1 MTGQRIL
8 RNTAALVLSQPLTWA
23 LTLAFTVIVPRNVG
37 PIEWGEWTIAAS
49 IGVIASVIFDL
60 GVGTVLI
67 KGMARFPND
76 SKRTL
81 GAIVGLRLLLSPVVV
96 VSMVGFSLLA
106 GYTAHTRLIVAVVA
120 LAIAI
125 QYVASPAAGGLQAI
139 EKMHVNALSAVL
151 TALMLTVG
159 AFVMVKWLA
168 LGVTSIAALAVA
180 TQLVGLVLT
189 MAWLNRTVR
198 IRPVFDLDLVIQLL
212 KEGLPYWTA
221 VGLVTLYMYVD
232 GVMISLLGATRE
244 IGWYGVAIQILSVPG
259 FLIGAVTKAVLP
271 ALSRSM
277 VEAGEVNADVVG
289 RSFRLVMTLSLPMG
303 VGVAL
308 VSTNVVAS
316 LYGAWFGPA
325 ASLLVVL
332 AATTPAV
339 YIATLVNTCL
349 VAADRQ
355 LDWAKVMA
363 AMTVLN
369 VAINLFAIP
378 YFHIHYGDGALGAAL
393 TLLLTE
399 AISAVVALILLP
411 PNLRSATRAALPNIG
426 LAFVATALMAVAVW
440 PLRNLP
446 LPIPVA
452 TGAVV
457 FGTIALLLRVFPRD
471 EIDVVL
477 GLVRRVLAV
486 WRPSVP
492 PPSVSAA
499 EGPRVGLIPAIA
511 PQPDHAAST
520 EVA

>member
-23 LTLAFTVIVPRNVG
+23 LTLVFTVLVPRNVG
-37 PIEWGEWTIAAS
+37 PVEWGEWTIAAS
-49 IGVIASVIFDL
+49 VGMITSVIFDL

-76 SKRTL
+76 SERTL
-81 GAIVGLRLLLSPVVV
+81 GAMVGLRLLLSPVVV
-96 VSMVGFSLLA
+96 ASMVGFSFLA
-106 GYTAHTRLIVAVVA
+106 GYTAHTRVIVAVVA
-120 LAIAI
+120 FAIAI
-125 QYVASPAAGGLQAI
+125 QFVASSAVGGLQAI
-139 EKMHVNALSAVL
+139 EKMHVNALSSVL

-159 AFVMVKWLA
+159 AFVMLKWLA
-168 LGVTSIAALAVA
+168 LGVTSIAACAVA
-180 TQLVGLVLT
+180 TQLVALVLT
-189 MAWLNRTVR
+189 TAWLNRTVR
-198 IRPVFDLDLVIQLL
+198 VRPVLDADLVIQLL
-212 KEGLPYWTA
+212 KEGLPYWTTA
-221 VGLVTLYMYVD
+221 GLVTLYMYVD

-244 IGWYGVAIQILSVPG
+244 IGWYGIAMQILSVPG

-289 RSFRLVMTLSLPMG
+289 RSFRLVMTLSLPMA

-332 AATTPAV
+332 AASTPAV

-355 LDWAKVMA
+355 LAWAKVIA

-369 VAINLFAIP
+369 VTINLFAIP
-378 YFHIHYGDGALGAAL
+378 YFHIHYGDGALGASL

-399 AISAVVALILLP
+399 AISAVIALILLP

-426 LAFVATALMAVAVW
+426 LAFAATALMAVAVW

-452 TGAVV
+452 TGGVV
-457 FGTIALLLRVFPRD
+457 FGTVALLLRVFPRD
-471 EIDVVL
+471 EINVVL
-477 GLVRRVLAV
+477 GFVRRVLPA
-486 WRPSVP
+486 WRSSVA
-492 PPSVSAA
+492 PPSRSAG
-499 EGPRVGLIPAIA
+499 EGLRVGLVPPVALEA
-511 PQPDHAAST
+511 DDAGT